1 MSSIISSQMEEIKI
15 LISSNSKTDQSL
27 GYSTLLH
34 FQEQS
39 CDSPPSI
46 QALIQSSR
54 CLINSIVSDIHNEDE
69 EIAAQALKCL
79 GFMIYH
85 PSLVATI
92 PAGDGKRV
100 LESLAKL
107 ITFTKMKSVCN
118 LGVWC
123 ISMQQFDA
131 TLLAACFDTLLQ
143 AVVHALDN
151 PIGSLSTT
159 FEAMQAVAKL
169 VAQMSEMMRES
180 SHLWA
185 PPIYRRLLSIDKRER
200 DMSERCLLKIRSTIL
215 PPPISLSKAIIEDMR
230 EKLLTGMKDWSDKGM
245 KVQTVQAWGWF
256 ICFLG
261 SGALKNRHLV
271 NDMLKVLEQTFSDHN
286 PQVQIASLV
295 AWQGLIDAL
304 VHPQILSCKKN
315 GIQQLQT
322 SPGKSSELVL
332 NGFSK
337 SLKLAMAPLIGIIS
351 SKCDVSVLLSCLN
364 TWCYLLHKL
373 DTFINSP
380 SVINVVLDPMFQ
392 AIFKIGPDSKSIR
405 LWNLCLDLLEDSIS
419 TKCSDLNS
427 DPKDQVNLHLSA
439 RTFISGS
446 GRYSWNQYPIKWLPW
461 DLSQLD
467 FYLKMISI
475 IITHVATATAA
486 PESKKSVCDA
496 AVRIFRSVLKGVQM
510 EFRNPSNNYD
520 NIMFCLNTILSF
532 MKKLGEDA
540 SSDGGGDLFN
550 TSLYLIEAAVEEL
563 EPSIMESPLYK
574 VALDISYVGSLDSV
588 KHSKI
593 PHRCSFMDMFSPMV
607 YLTVLYLG
615 LVVQLTINTP
625 EMELIL
631 QRLQRF
637 YKFVLSSDDPLESFL
652 ASVGFLY
659 AHKGFKY
666 MEIWMVMVTCLN
678 GYIDGM
684 KDLSLFRTDSDN
696 SFYRAICHLLS
707 YPFILF
713 SCAKK
718 DITLSKASNSLK
730 ESFVLSERK
739 LEQVIEVWKSL
750 FGSVCVAC
758 LKSSATNTLSHDLC
772 AMLNSCFDENSS
784 MFQYNSELGYKD
796 LELACLSFSGKVLVC
811 ILEQKL
817 TSDTIGRECVGVCN
831 GSSGINNIFEF
842 ASRVMKFM
850 YINMGREPASGL
862 VSSRVFSTLTR
873 FISCLHSKQDILSFF
888 EIISGLLLQWLSH
901 LEIKDENAKDQL
913 GILLAESLNCL
924 QRSQPP
930 LTFDSSFLKLQASLL
945 EKTLDHPN
953 TSVSDPTI
961 IFWNSTYGK
970 QISLDYPQNLLHVL
984 HKLSRNGRISLYNRS
999 KSFLARCST
1008 LENDT
1013 VITPRYCKITPTQK
1027 SSKRVELTEEGMIP
1041 GSNQNNKPPSNSKRK
1056 RVELT
1061 EHQKE
1066 VRRAQQGRER
1076 DCNGHGPGVRT
1087 YTSLDFSQG
1096 NQELQD
1102 SQDIRDSEAMLEMLR
1117 RVG

>member
-1 MSSIISSQMEEIKI
+1 MSSIISNQIEEIKI
-15 LISSNSKTDQSL
+15 FISSNSKTDQSL

-39 CDSPPSI
+39 SDSPPSI

-92 PAGDGKRV
+92 PAEDGKRV

-123 ISMQQFDA
+123 ISIQQFDA

-169 VAQMSEMMRES
+169 AAQMSEMMRES
-180 SHLWA
+180 SHLWV

-200 DMSERCLLKIRSTIL
+200 DMSERCLLKIRPTIL
-215 PPPISLSKAIIEDMR
+215 PPSISLSKAIIEDMR
-230 EKLLTGMKDWSDKGM
+230 EKLLTGMKDWLDKGM

-315 GIQQLQT
+315 RIQQLQT

-337 SLKLAMAPLIGIIS
+337 SLKLAVAPLIGIIS

-373 DTFINSP
+373 DIFVNSP

-405 LWNLCLDLLEDSIS
+405 LWNFCLDLLEDCIS

-427 DPKDQVNLHLSA
+427 DPKNQVNLHLSA
-439 RTFISGS
+439 RTFIPGS

-496 AVRIFRSVLKGVQM
+496 AVRIFRFVLKGVQM

-550 TSLYLIEAAVEEL
+550 TSLYLIEATMEEL

-615 LVVQLTINTP
+615 LVVQLTLNTP

-659 AHKGFKY
+659 AHMGFKY

-678 GYIDGM
+678 GCIDGM
-684 KDLSLFRTDSDN
+684 KDLSLFKTDSDN
-696 SFYRAICHLLS
+696 SFHRAICHLLS

-718 DITLSKASNSLK
+718 DITLLRASNSPK

-739 LEQVIEVWKSL
+739 LEQAIEVWKSL
-750 FGSVCVAC
+750 YGSVCVAC
-758 LKSSATNTLSHDLC
+758 LKSSATNTFSHDLC
-772 AMLNSCFDENSS
+772 AMLNSCFGGNGS

-817 TSDTIGRECVGVCN
+817 ASDTIGREFVGVCN
-831 GSSGINNIFEF
+831 ESSGINNIFVF

-850 YINMGREPASGL
+850 YVNMGREPASGL
-862 VSSRVFSTLTR
+862 VSSRVFSTLTC

-888 EIISGLLLQWLSH
+888 EIISGPLLQWLSH
-901 LEIKDENAKDQL
+901 QEIKDENAKDQL
-913 GILLAESLNCL
+913 GILWAESLNCL
-924 QRSQPP
+924 QRSQPL
-930 LTFDSSFLKLQASLL
+930 LTFDSSFLGLQASLL

-970 QISLDYPQNLLHVL
+970 QISLEYPQNLLHVL
-984 HKLSRNGRISLYNRS
+984 HRLSRNGRISLYNRS
-999 KSFLARCST
+999 KSFVARCST
-1008 LENDT
+1008 LEHDT
-1013 VITPRYCKITPTQK
+1013 VTTPWCCKITPTQK

-1087 YTSLDFSQG
+1087 YTNLDFSQG
-1096 NQELQD
+1096 NQESQD
-1102 SQDIRDSEAMLEMLR
+1102 SQGIQDSEAMLEMLR